1 MKYLYKVKGL
11 STADIR
17 AIVKMIRKKCGLS
30 KCERV
35 PVCGFFEWIMEKLFP
50 DFEREIA
57 ETKTM
62 GEEGVTLSGD
72 NKIIIREDVYEKACN
87 GDGRARFTIMHE
99 IGHFVLHRPE
109 RVVLCRFAPKS
120 ASSCIPS
127 YEDPEWQA
135 NTFAAEFLMDYDL
148 VKDMDFMQISKACC
162 VTYGAAKTR
171 VEVIH
176 RRQLM

>member
-1 MKYLYKVKGL
+1 MKPLYKVKGM
-11 STADIR
+11 SIADIR
-17 AIVKMIRKKCGLS
+17 AIAKMIREKCGLS

-35 PVCGFFEWIMEKLFP
+35 PVCGFFEWVMEKLFP
-50 DFEREIA
+50 DFEWEIA
-57 ETKTM
+57 EIETM

-72 NKIIIREDVYEKACN
+72 NKIIIREDVYEKACG

-99 IGHFVLHRPE
+99 IGHFILHSPE
-109 RVVLCRFAPKS
+109 RVVLCRFGPNS
-120 ASSCIPS
+120 ASSRIAP

-148 VKDMDFMQISKACC
+148 VKDMDFKQISETCC

-171 VEVIH
+171 VGVIH
-176 RRQLM
+176 RRRRM